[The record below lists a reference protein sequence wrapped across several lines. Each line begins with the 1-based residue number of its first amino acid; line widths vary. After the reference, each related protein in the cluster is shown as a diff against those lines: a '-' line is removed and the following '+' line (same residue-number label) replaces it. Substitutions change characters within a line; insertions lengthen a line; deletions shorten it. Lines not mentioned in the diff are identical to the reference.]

1 MTRSRQTTALGLL
14 LSLLYL
20 TTVSAQQDVGEGT
33 PLPPENLAVEQPAPP
48 PPDDP
53 AATAPTTVAPASQPP
68 PQEGETAAGAPAQH
82 QGDEQQAEQQPIPLS
97 TSKPARQQPLLSS
110 TAIVGNTVKNTQ
122 GEDLGSIRELMI
134 DPQSGRVVYAVL
146 SSGGILGTGEKTY
159 AIPWETL
166 QVGLGKEELVLEIDR
181 EKLQTPDALAA
192 SGR

>member
-68 PQEGETAAGAPAQH
+68 PP
-82 QGDEQQAEQQPIPLS
+82 
-97 TSKPARQQPLLSS
+97 
-110 TAIVGNTVKNTQ
+110 
-122 GEDLGSIRELMI
+122 
-134 DPQSGRVVYAVL
+134 
-146 SSGGILGTGEKTY
+146 
-159 AIPWETL
+159 
-166 QVGLGKEELVLEIDR
+166 
-181 EKLQTPDALAA
+181 
-192 SGR
+192 